1 VPGKKN
7 NDSNV
12 TREMDQVDGH
22 IYYAQVMDSEGTSE
36 WVGEKKRKKENQ
48 ADLEIIITADPA
60 QVSLGILSL

>member
-1 VPGKKN
+1 
-7 NDSNV
+7 
-12 TREMDQVDGH
+12 MDRVDGH

-36 WVGEKKRKKENQ
+36 WVGEKKKKENQ